1 MKFPFETSTERHT
14 NLINKNGERISIYTD
29 YGKFGQDFDIIAY
42 EKSIEEADIILLDIC
57 EFVKHLFPI
66 LKKHKHKIWV
76 DIHDFDGIN
85 PWHQEFLPFANAVFM
100 SSDVLETEE
109 KVKEVVRTILR
120 DKQFVVCTHG
130 KKGAEYFSPDGK
142 EIFQD
147 IVEQFSPV
155 DSNGAGDA
163 FVSGYLY
170 GVKNGFPAEICMK
183 YATLVSGF
191 TIASPFLYNKDL
203 SVENLEQ
210 MYQQYFC

>member
-1 MKFPFETSTERHT
+1 
-14 NLINKNGERISIYTD
+14 
-29 YGKFGQDFDIIAY
+29 
-42 EKSIEEADIILLDIC
+42 
-57 EFVKHLFPI
+57 
-66 LKKHKHKIWV
+66 
-76 DIHDFDGIN
+76 
-85 PWHQEFLPFANAVFM
+85 M

-170 GVKNGFPAEICMK
+170 GAQNGFPAEICMK

-210 MYQQYFC
+210 MYQQYFCWFTRYWRESVWLQPISYFVEETNKDRLSAENLEGLEVEKPANIVI